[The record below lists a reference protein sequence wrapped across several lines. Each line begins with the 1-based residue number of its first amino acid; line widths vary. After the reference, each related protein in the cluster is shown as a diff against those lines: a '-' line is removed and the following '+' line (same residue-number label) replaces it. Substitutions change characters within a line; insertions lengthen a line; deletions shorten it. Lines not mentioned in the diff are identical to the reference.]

1 MSFWTARDDLAGEMR
16 TAEARR
22 EHLLQEIA
30 AAEGAE
36 APVALTVLPQTVRRI
51 VSDLPGMLAAGQV
64 EHVKSALRR
73 LVGKIEV
80 QGEELPGR
88 KRPGAVL
95 VLQGNLEAALQLAS
109 EKVKG
114 AGSPGG
120 I

>member
-1 MSFWTARDDLAGEMR
+1 MR